1 MFHEAQ
7 RSICLLVCFWYGSWM
22 APSQVECGNMVRFFG
37 TEGTWTSLKTARDF
51 GDIFH
56 AKHHT
61 LQGTNI
67 SHQKSLLK
75 MIFLFPRWD
84 MLIPWRVVLLCS
96 VSTNFKAKGP
106 FDLDWCWLP
115 ISPRPSIY
123 DPCSTLIF
131 LDSDHFQWNSLWLNK
146 IWSIYIYIYISLKF
160 HSMEVLPYF
169 DSWPVIYCRYVW
181 YMLIISS
188 FLPIQYERLDVRVLK
203 TIVHKE
209 QYYIM

>member
-1 MFHEAQ
+1 
-7 RSICLLVCFWYGSWM
+7 
-22 APSQVECGNMVRFFG
+22 MVRFFG

-131 LDSDHFQWNSLWLNK
+131 LDSDHFQWNSRWLNK
-146 IWSIYIYIYISLKF
+146 IWSIYIYRSNSIPWKF
-160 HSMEVLPYF
+160 CPILTLDQSFTVDMFDTCWLYRHFYPYNMR
-169 DSWPVIYCRYVW
+169 DWMWGYWKPLCTR
-181 YMLIISS
+181 SS
-188 FLPIQYERLDVRVLK
+188 ITLCNYFLPDLGFIGITQSQDGSSIEWIGGCTTRL
-203 TIVHKE
+203 
-209 QYYIM
+209 